1 MVSQAEKWEARRK
14 KTEELKKQNK
24 NFGGGKKPAVVNE
37 WDEKLKASDEYKK
50 ALLLGVNMDGFSAD
64 SQEKFDEQIELL
76 KKKIEEI
83 EQSSEQQEEKSEQEK
98 PQEEQKKETLE
109 VESVEKEPTNDDLS
123 WINDKRAF
131 YKEFANQ
138 QGVIF
143 KNDEQKD
150 LSERS
155 FTFSLEKN
163 GKSLGEVKYTSP
175 NAVKISNDSDLIMYQ
190 GLVKD
195 ALNSN
200 LKLSFGK
207 SLNDTQ
213 KAMLMAAVLLNEQKT
228 YADGSGIV
236 LENVPAIDTKAEY
249 FKKLPQKA
257 QTVLTAYAQKQAQK
271 DNKKED
277 KEKFNNKIKELR
289 TKIRTKAAAEG
300 KNTTELSKEEY
311 RAAMLEG
318 MTAED
323 KKARQDKLDERE
335 KTLAARLGIIKHS
348 IIDKSGNKIEIQE
361 SKDTKDLI
369 NKQNPELIK
378 ILTDKYG
385 KGR

>member
-83 EQSSEQQEEKSEQEK
+83 EQSSEQQEEKSEQEQQEK
-98 PQEEQKKETLE
+98 QPEQQEEKAEQEQQEEKLQEDEKKETLK
-109 VESVEKEPTNDDLS
+109 VENVEKTDEKEPVSDDLA

-131 YKEFANQ
+131 YNEFANQ
-138 QGVIF
+138 QGVTF
-143 KNDEQKD
+143 KNDAQKD

-236 LENVPAIDTKAEY
+236 LENVPTIDTKAEY
-249 FKKLPQKA
+249 FKKLPQEA

-277 KEKFNNKIKELR
+277 KEKFNNK
-289 TKIRTKAAAEG
+289 
-300 KNTTELSKEEY
+300 
-311 RAAMLEG
+311 
-318 MTAED
+318 
-323 KKARQDKLDERE
+323 
-335 KTLAARLGIIKHS
+335 
-348 IIDKSGNKIEIQE
+348 NK
-361 SKDTKDLI
+361 
-369 NKQNPELIK
+369 
-378 ILTDKYG
+378 
-385 KGR
+385 